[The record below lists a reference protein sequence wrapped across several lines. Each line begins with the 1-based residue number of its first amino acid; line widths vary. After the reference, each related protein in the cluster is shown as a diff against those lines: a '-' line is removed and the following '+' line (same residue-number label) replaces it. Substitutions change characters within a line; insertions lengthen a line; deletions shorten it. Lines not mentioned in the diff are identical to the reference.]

1 MQQII
6 AFIKNQS
13 SKVCLIGI
21 WGMGGSGKT
30 TTATAVYNQ
39 FHGKFVVHR
48 FIENIREVCEKES
61 RGIIHLKQQLL
72 LDNMKTTD
80 KRFMREKALVVLDDV
95 STLTQVKAL
104 CGKRKCFG
112 TGSVLIVTSRDVRIL
127 KSLEVDHVYSM
138 TEMDEYESLELFNLH
153 AFRKSSAKEDFNQLS
168 RSIIDYCGGLPLALE
183 EIGSYLC
190 DRTKQQ
196 WKSTLSN
203 LRRIPNDKVQK
214 KLKISY
220 DGLDYDYERGIFLDI
235 CCFFIGKKRAYVSEI
250 LDGCGLNADM
260 GITILIERSLL
271 KVEKNDKLGM
281 HGLLRDMGREI
292 VRKRSEEELGKRSR
306 LWSDEDV
313 HDVLNQNCVRTFST
327 SNLNETSDLPPSPFQ
342 DSLFICNYITLIN
355 ILAANCW
362 THDLSV
368 FALPCSFVH
377 YKYV

>member
-1 MQQII
+1 
-6 AFIKNQS
+6 
-13 SKVCLIGI
+13 
-21 WGMGGSGKT
+21 MGGSGKT

-95 STLTQVKAL
+95 STLKQVKAL

-220 DGLDYDYERGIFLDI
+220 DGLDYDFERGIFLDI

-292 VRKRSEEELGKRSR
+292 VRKISEEELGKRSR
-306 LWSDEDV
+306 LWSYEDV
-313 HDVLNQNCVRTFST
+313 HDVLNQNSVRTFST

-368 FALPCSFVH
+368 FALSCSFVH